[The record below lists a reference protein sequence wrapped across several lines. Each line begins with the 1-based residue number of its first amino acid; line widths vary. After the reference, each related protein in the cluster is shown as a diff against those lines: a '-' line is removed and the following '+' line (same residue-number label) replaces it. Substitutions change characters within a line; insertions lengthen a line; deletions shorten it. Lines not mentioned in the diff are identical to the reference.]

1 MKGGI
6 TIKIANLKEFEN
18 KKNPHN
24 VDSRVIYS
32 TDKAMVVHIL
42 LKPGESLKRH
52 ITPVEV
58 AFYILEGKGTIE
70 IGDEKAEAGPDTI
83 IESPAR
89 VPHRWINN
97 GPGVLR
103 VLVMKLP
110 RPTENTIV
118 L

>member
-1 MKGGI
+1 MKVAEV
-6 TIKIANLKEFEN
+6 KDFQN

-24 VDSRVIYS
+24 VDSRVIYD
-32 TDKAMVVHIL
+32 TEKAMVVHLL

-52 ITPVEV
+52 ITPVDV
-58 AFYILEGKGTIE
+58 AFYVLEGKGTIE
-70 IGDEKAEAGPDTI
+70 IGEEKAEAGPNTI

-110 RPTENTIV
+110 RPTESTIV

>member
-1 MKGGI
+1 VKMAQVKD
-6 TIKIANLKEFEN
+6 FES

-24 VDSRVIYS
+24 VDSRVVYS
-32 TDKAMVVHIL
+32 TEKAMVVHIL
-42 LKPGESLKRH
+42 LKPGEALRRH
-52 ITPVEV
+52 ITPVDV
-58 AFYILEGKGTIE
+58 AFYVIEGNGTIE
-70 IGDEKAEAGPDTI
+70 IGDERAEAGPDTI
-83 IESPAR
+83 VESPAR

-97 GPGVLR
+97 GPGNLR